1 MIGLRQVREILKK
14 KGRFKKKLIPAINFR
29 KQPLPFNIHKFLS
42 LKSQQRHVF
51 GLIRQTFSNFFESK
65 HQTMNR
71 DNNNPHERNENKPKE
86 RINLNDYY
94 RKDDSD
100 ILKQHS
106 ASSRQGA
113 ERGLNEQMGE
123 TDGSVTG
130 EPSHI

>member
-1 MIGLRQVREILKK
+1 
-14 KGRFKKKLIPAINFR
+14 
-29 KQPLPFNIHKFLS
+29 
-42 LKSQQRHVF
+42 
-51 GLIRQTFSNFFESK
+51 
-65 HQTMNR
+65 MNR

-130 EPSHI
+130 EPNHI